1 MSIRYTNAVW
11 KTNLSQTEKII
22 MLALADY
29 ASESGECFPSMQAL
43 VKKCS
48 ITDRAI
54 QKTLIKLIEKN
65 LLKIIKRN
73 ARSSIYFLS
82 MDNIVLHKID
92 DEIILSDNQEDGHNP
107 EPRSPRTTFTP
118 TPNVVHPEPRSPRTT
133 FTTTPNV
140 VRLDPE
146 PRSPII
152 TNESSIEP
160 SVFKKTKEKKEK
172 VEPPKPDNV
181 DKQVW
186 QDFLQVRKAKKA
198 PLTQTALKGI
208 EKEAIKA
215 GVGLEDALNV
225 CCQRNWV
232 GFRAEWLNESKTAQ
246 KGYVHVNKQEA
257 LEASNRA
264 VVERLLKKEGL
275 L

>member
-11 KTNLSQTEKII
+11 KTNLNQTEKII

-29 ASESGECFPSMQAL
+29 ANESGECFPSIQAL
-43 VKKCS
+43 ERKCS
-48 ITDRAI
+48 VSDRTI
-54 QKTLIKLIEKN
+54 QRTIVKLIEKN

-92 DEIILSDNQEDGHNP
+92 DEIIPSDNQVYIHDLTPTQCHP
-107 EPRSPRTTFTP
+107 DTVSPQPRHSVTP
-118 TPNVVHPEPRSPRTT
+118 TPTIC
-133 FTTTPNV
+133 
-140 VRLDPE
+140 RLNPDTV
-146 PRSPII
+146 SPII
-152 TNESSIEP
+152 TNESSIESSIES
-160 SVFKKTKEKKEK
+160 SVFKKTKEKKEI
-172 VEPPKPDNV
+172 VEIQRPGNV
-181 DKQVW
+181 DEQIW
-186 QDFLQVRKAKKA
+186 QDFLKVRKSKRA

-215 GVGLEDALNV
+215 GIGLEEALNV

-232 GFRAEWLNESKTAQ
+232 GLRAEWLEESKTTQ

-257 LEASNRA
+257 LEASNRS

>member
-11 KTNLSQTEKII
+11 KTNLNQTEKII

-29 ASESGECFPSMQAL
+29 ANEAGECFPSIQAL

-82 MDNIVLHKID
+82 MDNIILHKID
-92 DEIILSDNQEDGHNP
+92 GEIISSDNQGDGQKSDIHI
-107 EPRSPRTTFTP
+107 
-118 TPNVVHPEPRSPRTT
+118 PNDVHPERRSPRTT
-133 FTTTPNV
+133 FTTTPNDV
-140 VRLDPE
+140 LLDPE

-152 TNESSIEP
+152 TNESSIES
-160 SVFKKTKEKKEK
+160 SVFKKTKEKKEI
-172 VEPPKPDNV
+172 VEIQRPDNV
-181 DKQVW
+181 DEQIW
-186 QDFLQVRKAKKA
+186 QDFLKVRKSKRA

-208 EKEAIKA
+208 EKEAVKA
-215 GVGLEDALNV
+215 GVGLEEALNV

-232 GFRAEWLNESKTAQ
+232 GFRAEWLNELKTPQ
-246 KGYVHVNKQEA
+246 KGYVHINKQEA
-257 LEASNRA
+257 LEASNRS

>member
-11 KTNLSQTEKII
+11 KTNLNQTEKII

-29 ASESGECFPSMQAL
+29 ANESGECFPSIQAL
-43 VKKCS
+43 EKKCS
-48 ITDRAI
+48 VSDRTI
-54 QKTLIKLIEKN
+54 QRTIVKLIQKN
-65 LLKIIKRN
+65 LLKILKRN

-92 DEIILSDNQEDGHNP
+92 DEIILCDKQEDAHISTP
-107 EPRSPRTTFTP
+107 TQCHPDTVSPRHSVTP
-118 TPNVVHPEPRSPRTT
+118 TPTICRI
-133 FTTTPNV
+133 
-140 VRLDPE
+140 DPDTV
-146 PRSPII
+146 SPII
-152 TNESSIEP
+152 TNESSIES
-160 SVFKKTKEKKEK
+160 SVFKKTKEKKEI
-172 VEPPKPDNV
+172 VEIQRPDNV
-181 DKQVW
+181 DDQIW
-186 QDFLQVRKAKKA
+186 QDFLKVRKSKRA

-215 GVGLEDALNV
+215 GIGLEEALNV

-232 GFRAEWLNESKTAQ
+232 GLRAEWLNESKTAQ

-257 LEASNRA
+257 LEASNRS